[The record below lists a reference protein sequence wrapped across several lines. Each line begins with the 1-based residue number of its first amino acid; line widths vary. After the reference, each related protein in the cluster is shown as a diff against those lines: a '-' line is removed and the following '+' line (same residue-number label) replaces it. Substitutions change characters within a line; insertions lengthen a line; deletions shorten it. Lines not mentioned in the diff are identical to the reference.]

1 MYATHRGITI
11 NASIVS
17 TMLTNLGTPQ
27 ATPEYITTAQLDRGI
42 GNINRSY
49 RSTVRTFLV
58 KNGLMEAKRAKHLS
72 FHAVFRLFGLP
83 WQGVPVPFCV
93 SGS

>member
-58 KNGLMEAKRAKHLS
+58 KNGLMEAKRAMHGDRRRNVYTAL
-72 FHAVFRLFGLP
+72 AVVDREA
-83 WQGVPVPFCV
+83 
-93 SGS
+93 S